1 MSAPTMNGKAVD
13 VLAEEVRTVIA
24 ETGTVPSENE
34 LIRAHGVA
42 RPKAKQVRARALTG
56 TVKTPAKRAP
66 KRAAVAPDVV
76 RERAAVAAQAGDA
89 IAHVETVVTRL
100 PETASSPGRAWA
112 WTAFLLGS
120 VASLAANVAHA
131 QPHLGPRLTAAFAP
145 LALVLAVELAARV
158 RWQPG
163 WQSAVMRWGG
173 TGLVA
178 AVTAVVSYRTQVD
191 LFTQYG
197 EDAVNATILPLSV
210 DGLMLVAAGAL
221 LTLGRRNP

>member
-1 MSAPTMNGKAVD
+1 VTTTLNGSAYPVPVEVLVPKALELVSETGSLPSQARLKRELKIGTGKARE
-13 VLAEEVRTVIA
+13 VLAKLA
-24 ETGTVPSENE
+24 TGEIEYQVAPEPE
-34 LIRAHGVA
+34 L
-42 RPKAKQVRARALTG
+42 
-56 TVKTPAKRAP
+56 AP
-66 KRAAVAPDVV
+66 EPAPDVP
-76 RERAAVAAQAGDA
+76 AVPTPVTESAPVEVAGSK
-89 IAHVETVVTRL
+89 VEDTPPAR
-100 PETASSPGRAWA
+100 GRWWA

-158 RWQPG
+158 KWQPG
-163 WQSAVMRWGG
+163 WGSRLMRWGG

-191 LFTQYG
+191 LFGQYG
-197 EDAVNATILPLSV
+197 EDPINSTILPLSV

-221 LTLGRRNP
+221 LTLGRR